1 MKNVFFIFLILNLN
15 YSFGQAN
22 QEIQIKN
29 TINIVFE
36 AMKLSDSTLLK
47 TVLDPECTLQ
57 TVGIKAGQPSVYK
70 KDKIQNFITS
80 IGTVRPNTSLEERL
94 LSYQINIDEALAV
107 AWTPYEFYING
118 KLSHFGTNVF
128 TLIKTDTSWKIV
140 SIIDTRKK

>member
-1 MKNVFFIFLILNLN
+1 MKNVLFLFLIVNFE
-15 YSFGQAN
+15 YSYGQVN
-22 QEIQIKN
+22 QELQIKN
-29 TINIVFE
+29 TINVVFE
-36 AMKLSDSTLLK
+36 AMKSSDSTLLK
-47 TVLDPECTLQ
+47 TVLHPECTLQ
-57 TVGIKAGQPSVYK
+57 TVGIKTGQPSVYK

-80 IGTVRPNTSLEERL
+80 IGTLRPNTTLEERL
-94 LSYQINIDEALAV
+94 LSYQINIDEALAI

>member
-1 MKNVFFIFLILNLN
+1 MKHILLIFLIVSFKF
-15 YSFGQAN
+15 SFGQVN
-22 QEIQIKN
+22 QEIQVKN
-29 TINIVFE
+29 TVNVVFE

-47 TVLDPECTLQ
+47 TVLHPECSLQ
-57 TVGIKAGQPSVYK
+57 TIGIKPGQPAVYK

-80 IGTVRPNTSLEERL
+80 IGTFRPNITLEERL
-94 LSYQINIDEALAV
+94 LSFQINIDEALAV

-128 TLIKTDTSWKIV
+128 TLVKTDSTWKIV

>member
-1 MKNVFFIFLILNLN
+1 MKNIFFLFLIVNFK
-15 YSFGQAN
+15 YSIGQVN

-29 TINIVFE
+29 TINVVFE

-47 TVLDPECTLQ
+47 TVLDPDCSLQ
-57 TVGIKAGQPSVYK
+57 TIGIKAGQPSIYK

-80 IGTVRPNTSLEERL
+80 IATLRPNTTLEERL
-94 LSYQINIDEALAV
+94 LSFQINIDEALAI

-128 TLIKTDTSWKIV
+128 TLIKTDTAWKIV